1 MDVDVLIV
9 SYPRYC
15 RYRAALRRLAASS
28 PDREPRSETAGSEP
42 VQDTLSPRLLA
53 AVGLTVD
60 LPPPPHAA
68 GPGPAS
74 AAAGRGVRVLFCRAT
89 LAHPVLGKHAF
100 RLDELGMPSGCS

>member
-1 MDVDVLIV
+1 VDADVQIV

-15 RYRAALRRLAASS
+15 RYRAALRRLAAS

-42 VQDTLSPRLLA
+42 VQDTLSSRLLA

-68 GPGPAS
+68 GPGPAG
-74 AAAGRGVRVLFCRAT
+74 AAGRGVRVLFCRAT

>member
-1 MDVDVLIV
+1 MDADVLIV

-15 RYRAALRRLAASS
+15 RYRAALRRLAAS

-68 GPGPAS
+68 GPGPAG
-74 AAAGRGVRVLFCRAT
+74 AAGRGVRVLFCRAT